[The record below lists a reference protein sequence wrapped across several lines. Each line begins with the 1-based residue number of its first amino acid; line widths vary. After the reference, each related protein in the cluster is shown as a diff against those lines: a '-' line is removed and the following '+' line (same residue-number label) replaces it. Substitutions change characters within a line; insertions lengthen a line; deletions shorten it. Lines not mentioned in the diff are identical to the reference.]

1 MAGTKHLR
9 VDSKVPVLCKV
20 VWPQRTVYLD
30 EVAEGSLLYI
40 TKLKVHS
47 SDWYDLDRCKVTAL
61 NELGN
66 IVVMDLSME
75 WGERLPMFA
84 VEKCSDQ

>member
-20 VWPQRTVYLD
+20 VWPQRTVYVD

-40 TKLKVHS
+40 TELKVHS
-47 SDWYDLDRCKVTAL
+47 SDWYDNDRCKVTAL

-66 IVVMDLSME
+66 IVVMDLFME

-84 VEKCSDQ
+84 VEKCNDQ